1 MNNYGF
7 LGVVKQGRFM
17 PLAVER
23 DTAADSLRLT
33 TVTLQAALPPE
44 SGELS
49 LAPYEASAI
58 MVRGIDNGE
67 WIYSA
72 IIMDQA
78 DPILTAVVR
87 EVFGSDAGAGKHR
100 LKRLLE

>member
-7 LGVVKQGRFM
+7 LGVVQGGRFR
-17 PLAVER
+17 PLAIER
-23 DTAADSLRLT
+23 DSADSLRLT
-33 TVTLQAALPPE
+33 NVAIQAAQTPE

-49 LAPYEASAI
+49 LATYEGSAI

-72 IIMDQA
+72 IVMDQA
-78 DPILTAVVR
+78 GPILTAVVR
-87 EVFGSDAGAGKHR
+87 EVFDSENRVGKYR
-100 LKRLLE
+100 LKPLLG